1 MLWGATPHAAARPSQ
16 KIDPSAAPYR
26 FSTTMSSPIV
36 QASSF
41 NASLIN
47 VSAPKLLE
55 SGSKQAY
62 LGYGDARNLVF
73 QTPSLP
79 APFGLNV
86 FDKTNPPKYSVD
98 LAMRG
103 YQENPKVKQ
112 FFTALTAL
120 DAHMIDLG
128 VKNSKAWFGKEHKR
142 EIIEAFYAPSV
153 KFGKD
158 KEGNPSPY
166 PPNINVKLKKRGDD
180 FECKFFDE
188 KSRGD
193 PRAPPLTGIPLEE
206 LLVKRCEVTALIQCT
221 GVWFAGGKFGLSWK
235 GIQIR
240 LDKVPESI
248 RGYAFQAEDDEFS
261 STPAPAPRR
270 AAAAAVEEP
279 EEFGG
284 AAIADDEEEE
294 TPAPAAPARAPAVAE
309 DDDDDEE
316 VAPAPVPKKPVSM
329 TKKKIVSGGG
339 KK

>member
-1 MLWGATPHAAARPSQ
+1 
-16 KIDPSAAPYR
+16 
-26 FSTTMSSPIV
+26 MSSPIV

-41 NASLIN
+41 NVSAIN

-103 YQENPKVKQ
+103 YQETPKVKQ
-112 FFTALTAL
+112 FFQALTAL

-142 EIIEAFYAPSV
+142 EIIEAFYAPCV

-158 KEGNPSPY
+158 KDGGPSPY

-248 RGYAFQAEDDEFS
+248 RGYAFQAEDGEEFS
-261 STPAPAPRR
+261 SPAPAPRR
-270 AAAAAVEEP
+270 SAAPAAVEEP
-279 EEFGG
+279 DEFGG
-284 AAIADDEEEE
+284 GAEEDEEE
-294 TPAPAAPARAPAVAE
+294 TPAPARPAAPVVE
-309 DDDDDEE
+309 DDDDEE
-316 VAPAPVPKKPVSM
+316 EVAPVPVPKKPVTM
-329 TKKKIVSGGG
+329 TKKKIVSGGT